1 MKLTLLNRKFLITIT
16 FLLGIGLLHAQVGI
30 NTTTPANGAML
41 DVTST
46 DKGLLIPRVALN
58 STISTSPI
66 TPAPTTSLL
75 VYNTANAG
83 SGTTAVSPG
92 FYYWS
97 GTSWIPIL
105 SNDWKQSGNTGTT
118 PAANFVGTID
128 NIGLSFRTN
137 NTERLQISNTGSLHA
152 SMAGTAASPVYS
164 WGTDQDTGIFRS
176 NSDEISFST
185 AGASRLTITS
195 TGNILASNGGTAANP
210 LFAWSGDPDK
220 GFYSPG
226 ADQFGLVT
234 NGMER
239 LRIPNSD
246 QIFAMADGTTTL
258 PFFSWNSD
266 PDTGIWR
273 SGDDRANISA
283 GGLEFIEFRE
293 NTTSTLVIN
302 DTNADMNTRIATA
315 NNANSLFVDG
325 ANDNVGLGTGAPNIS
340 AQLDMG
346 DNDRGILVN
355 RVALTATNSPA
366 PVASPS
372 NGLLVFNTANASS
385 GSTEVLPGFYYWY
398 GGRWIAMGGT
408 GGRDWSLDGNAGTL
422 ATNNF
427 VGTTDAA
434 DLIFRTNDVE
444 RMRFLDTGTAGIAA
458 APYTNVAL
466 RVSNSAEPFGV
477 VGETGSNGAAIY
489 GIDTNAGIGVRGE
502 NTGTG
507 LGLYGFAANSHG
519 AYTYTTYTG
528 GAFLIGGIQAWGGG
542 ANGANGVL
550 AVSDQTSV
558 SASNMGLR
566 AVSGSTTSISTSD
579 ILNVGVNTNATDLSL
594 YAITEGPI
602 TSLGTIEAA
611 RFQTNYTGNAL
622 TADARDPR
630 AQLAGYTNSSQV
642 GGGQM
647 YYGGYMYSGG
657 SSSNSSYAYA
667 GARYN
672 GTNYKIIGNGTVST
686 IVEDTNGDKKV
697 MFAAEAPEVL
707 FEDYGTGQLVNGTAN
722 IQIDPILSNNIVVN
736 NAHPLKVFIQLEGE
750 CNGVFVTNK
759 SANGF
764 TVKELQGGSANA
776 AFSYHIV
783 ANRKDDTGNSG
794 TEASAY
800 SSLRF
805 PDAPEGFNP
814 ETLTAK
820 EMQKFDP
827 QISVTDAAGSLNN

>member
-1 MKLTLLNRKFLITIT
+1 MKIPLLNRKFLITIT
-16 FLLGIGLLHAQVGI
+16 FLLGIGLLNAQVGI

-41 DVTST
+41 DVSST
-46 DKGLLIPRVALN
+46 DKGILIPRVALN
-58 STISTSPI
+58 STINTSPI

-75 VYNTANAG
+75 AYNTATAG
-83 SGTTAVSPG
+83 SGATSVSPG

-105 SNDWKQSGNTGTT
+105 SNDWKQSGNTGTS

-164 WGTDQDTGIFRS
+164 WGTDQDTGI
-176 NSDEISFST
+176 
-185 AGASRLTITS
+185 
-195 TGNILASNGGTAANP
+195 
-210 LFAWSGDPDK
+210 
-220 GFYSPG
+220 
-226 ADQFGLVT
+226 
-234 NGMER
+234 
-239 LRIPNSD
+239 
-246 QIFAMADGTTTL
+246 
-258 PFFSWNSD
+258 
-266 PDTGIWR
+266 WR
-273 SGDDRANISA
+273 SGDNQLNISA
-283 GGLEFIEFRE
+283 GGLEFVEFRE
-293 NTTSTLVIN
+293 NTASALVIN

-315 NNANSLFVDG
+315 NNANSVFVDG
-325 ANDNVGLGTGAPNIS
+325 ANDNIGLGTGAPNIS

-355 RVALTATNSPA
+355 RVALTATNLPG

-372 NGLLVFNTANASS
+372 NGLLVFNTATASS

-398 GGRWIAMGGT
+398 SGRWIAMGGT

-422 ATNNF
+422 ATSNF
-427 VGTTDAA
+427 VGTTDSA
-434 DLIFRTNDVE
+434 DLIFKTNDVE

-466 RVSNSAEPFGV
+466 RVSNSAEPFGIL
-477 VGETGSNGAAIY
+477 GETSSNGAAVY

-550 AVSDQTSV
+550 AVSDLISV

-566 AVSGSTTSISTSD
+566 AVSGSTTSISSSD

-594 YAITEGPI
+594 YALTEGPI

-611 RFQTNYTGNAL
+611 RFQTNYTGNAI

-630 AQLAGYTNSSQV
+630 AQLAGYTTSSQV

-672 GTNYKIIGNGTVST
+672 GTNYKIIGNGAVST
-686 IVEDTNGDKKV
+686 IVEDTNGGKKV

-707 FEDYGTGQLVNGTAN
+707 FEDYGTGQLVNGSAN
-722 IQIDPILSNNIVVN
+722 IRIDPILSNNIVVDTT
-736 NAHPLKVFIQLEGE
+736 HPLKVFIQLEGD

-759 SANGF
+759 TANSF
-764 TVKELQGGSANA
+764 TVKELRGGSANV

-783 ANRKDDTGNSG
+783 ANRKDDIGNSG

-805 PDAPEGFNP
+805 PDAPEGFYP

-827 QISVTDAAGSLNN
+827 LLSVTDAAGSLNNE